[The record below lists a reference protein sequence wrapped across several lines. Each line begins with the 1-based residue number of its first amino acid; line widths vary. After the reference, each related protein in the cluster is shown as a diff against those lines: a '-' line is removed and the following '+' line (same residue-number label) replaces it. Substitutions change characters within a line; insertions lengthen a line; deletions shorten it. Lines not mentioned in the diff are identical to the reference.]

1 MARFQATINAT
12 LVEEITGDLALNATI
27 VTVSTT
33 LAVPGVKAGQMYLVA
48 LADSD
53 LDANLL
59 LGNGVLIAEA
69 DDQLVVRT
77 VNPTIGSI
85 NPGAATFYIVG
96 I

>member
-1 MARFQATINAT
+1 MAKFDATIKAT
-12 LVEEITGDLALNATI
+12 LVKTITGDLADNATI

-33 LAVPGVKAGQMYLVA
+33 LTVPGVKAGQMYLVA

-77 VNPTIGSI
+77 VNPTVGAI
-85 NPGAATFYIVG
+85 NPAPATFYIVG
-96 I
+96 L

>member
-1 MARFQATINAT
+1 MSKFQATINVTMAKT
-12 LVEEITGDLALNATI
+12 ITGDLASNATI

-33 LAVPGVKAGQMYLVA
+33 LVVPGVKAGQMYLVA

-69 DDQLVVRT
+69 DNALVVRT
-77 VNPTIGSI
+77 VNPTVGTI
-85 NPGAATFYIVG
+85 NPSAATFYIVG
-96 I
+96 V